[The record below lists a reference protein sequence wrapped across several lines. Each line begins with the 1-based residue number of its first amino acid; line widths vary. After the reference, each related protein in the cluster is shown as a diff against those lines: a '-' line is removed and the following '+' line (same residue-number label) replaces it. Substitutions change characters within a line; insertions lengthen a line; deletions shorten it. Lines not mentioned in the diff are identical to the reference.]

1 MWIQIRLYFDNHNEK
16 ILDRSHI
23 WIPENSWHVTWYL
36 EGVLKFSDK
45 MKITFTIDQIV
56 SPEVG
61 CIHMYTYPPYLPC
74 ICNGISQCNA
84 RSLVS
89 ESVSAFVFIF
99 SSVFPVPRP
108 QSMWEV
114 WSASR
119 NLPPQPTME
128 LFVDWLVSLYIM
140 SVI

>member
-1 MWIQIRLYFDNHNEK
+1 
-16 ILDRSHI
+16 
-23 WIPENSWHVTWYL
+23 
-36 EGVLKFSDK
+36 

-89 ESVSAFVFIF
+89 ESVSASLFIF
-99 SSVFPVPRP
+99 SSVFPVTRP
-108 QSMWEV
+108 ESMQEV
-114 WSASR
+114 WSVYLFLHLYFYISICIPCY
-119 NLPPQPTME
+119 PPA
-128 LFVDWLVSLYIM
+128 VNVRSLVSEPQFASSGFNASQALMHGNCATIHFDALRCL
-140 SVI
+140 

>member
-1 MWIQIRLYFDNHNEK
+1 
-16 ILDRSHI
+16 
-23 WIPENSWHVTWYL
+23 
-36 EGVLKFSDK
+36 

-89 ESVSAFVFIF
+89 ESAFVFIF
-99 SSVFPVPRP
+99 SPVFPVTRLE
-108 QSMWEV
+108 SMQEV
-114 WSASR
+114 WSVYLYLYLHLYFYIFICIPCS
-119 NLPPQPTME
+119 PPA
-128 LFVDWLVSLYIM
+128 VNVRSLVSEPQFASSGFNASQALMHSNCI
-140 SVI
+140 SFTIHFDALRCL